1 MAQLFSLGIIRTMRA
16 IQYLII
22 RFALFFFFVLVT
34 SPVPLVAGALL
45 KYCDAHEQFQIF
57 RWVFIGI
64 LLVWLFG
71 LPWLTNRAAQHM
83 AFEDRKFGEAV
94 KCAFYDLRL
103 RLAFLPVIGHWFE
116 PESRDDDDHDA

>member
-1 MAQLFSLGIIRTMRA
+1 MRI

-22 RFALFFFFVLVT
+22 RFALFFFFALVT
-34 SPVPLVAGALL
+34 CPVLLVAVALL
-45 KYCDAHEQFQIF
+45 KFCDAHEDYRVF

-64 LLVWLFG
+64 GLAWIFG

-103 RLAFLPVIGHWFE
+103 RLAFLPVIGHWFA